1 MRIFRIGAVFN
12 RKGRKGIF
20 DIGHAK
26 GYSDFILTDPAD
38 PFITGTDVPRLQP
51 MHLGAKS
58 VGVTEDEI
66 QRVVLALQHFYAS
79 KAAQR
84 VSSDKKK
91 TPPQRDV
98 GAADKRAKPN
108 VGMSLTR
115 TPPLNR
121 FAVPEAMPAA
131 SVDNRTVG
139 KTTAGLPQPSQKDR
153 DDRPDTKGTPS

>member
-1 MRIFRIGAVFN
+1 
-12 RKGRKGIF
+12 
-20 DIGHAK
+20 
-26 GYSDFILTDPAD
+26 
-38 PFITGTDVPRLQP
+38 

-66 QRVVLALQHFYAS
+66 QRVVLALQDFYVS

-98 GAADKRAKPN
+98 GAADKHAKPN
-108 VGMSLTR
+108 VGMSLTQ

-121 FAVPEAMPAA
+121 FAVREAMPAA
-131 SVDNRTVG
+131 SVDNRVG

-153 DDRPDTKGTPS
+153 DDGPDTKGTPS

>member
-26 GYSDFILTDPAD
+26 GYRDFILTDPAD

-66 QRVVLALQHFYAS
+66 QRVVLALQDFYAS

-84 VSSDKKK
+84 VNSDKK
-91 TPPQRDV
+91 TPPHRDV
-98 GAADKRAKPN
+98 GTADKRAKPN
-108 VGMSLTR
+108 VGMSRT
-115 TPPLNR
+115 TPP
-121 FAVPEAMPAA
+121 PKPACRA
-131 SVDNRTVG
+131 RGDPG
-139 KTTAGLPQPSQKDR
+139 GLS
-153 DDRPDTKGTPS
+153 